1 MDYITFL
8 LLLPLL
14 WAFAHV
20 LNFSPFPQKYSGK
33 ARLPPGPRPLPI
45 VGNLFK
51 LRDQPH
57 KSLADLSKIY
67 GPIMF
72 LKLGSIPTIIISSS
86 KTAQQVLQKNDQPL
100 SNRVVPDAVRALD
113 HHQNSMMWL
122 PASARWRNIR
132 KTMIMHFFSLQRLDA
147 TQALRR
153 TKVQELLDHAHQSC
167 SRGEAVNIGRAA
179 FTTSLNLLSNT
190 VFSTDLVHHD
200 SKFSQE
206 IKDIVWGVMEEIGR
220 LNVADYFPVFR
231 LLDPQGI
238 RRAMKIYFSKLSD
251 IFYGIIDQRLKSE
264 ASSAASNDVLDA
276 LLNLTK
282 EDNHEWSFS
291 DTIHLLLD
299 TFLAGTDTTSSTV
312 EWAMAEL
319 ISNPKT
325 MAKARRELQEVL
337 GKDGIVQESDISKL
351 PYLQSIVK
359 ETLRLHP
366 PAPLLLPH
374 KAQADVEICGF
385 TVPKN
390 SQVLVNAWAIGRDPN
405 TWTNPNAFVPER
417 FLGSEIDVK
426 GRDFE
431 VIPFGS
437 GRRMC
442 PGMPLAHRMVHLM
455 LASLLHS
462 FDWKLEDGLKPED
475 MDMSEKFG
483 ITLQKAKPLRAIP
496 IRI

>member
-1 MDYITFL
+1 M
-8 LLLPLL
+8 
-14 WAFAHV
+14 
-20 LNFSPFPQKYSGK
+20 
-33 ARLPPGPRPLPI
+33 
-45 VGNLFK
+45 
-51 LRDQPH
+51 
-57 KSLADLSKIY
+57 
-67 GPIMF
+67 
-72 LKLGSIPTIIISSS
+72 
-86 KTAQQVLQKNDQPL
+86 
-100 SNRVVPDAVRALD
+100 
-113 HHQNSMMWL
+113 
-122 PASARWRNIR
+122 
-132 KTMIMHFFSLQRLDA
+132 
-147 TQALRR
+147 
-153 TKVQELLDHAHQSC
+153 C
-167 SRGEAVNIGRAA
+167 
-179 FTTSLNLLSNT
+179 LNLLSNT

-200 SKFSQE
+200 SKLSQE

-238 RRAMKIYFSKLSD
+238 RRAMKIYFTKLSD

-276 LLNLTK
+276 LLNLSK

-291 DTIHLLLD
+291 DTIHLLLNEFKIYIHFLLTSLNFKLVFSKAMGPILEFKKCPLSFSWTRFGGDRHNVQHSGVGNGRVD
-299 TFLAGTDTTSSTV
+299 TQPKNNGKSS
-312 EWAMAEL
+312 
-319 ISNPKT
+319 K
-325 MAKARRELQEVL
+325 ELQEVL

-417 FLGSEIDVK
+417 FQGSEIDVK

-483 ITLQKAKPLRAIP
+483 ITLQKAKPLLAIP

>member
-1 MDYITFL
+1 
-8 LLLPLL
+8 
-14 WAFAHV
+14 
-20 LNFSPFPQKYSGK
+20 
-33 ARLPPGPRPLPI
+33 
-45 VGNLFK
+45 
-51 LRDQPH
+51 
-57 KSLADLSKIY
+57 
-67 GPIMF
+67 
-72 LKLGSIPTIIISSS
+72 
-86 KTAQQVLQKNDQPL
+86 
-100 SNRVVPDAVRALD
+100 
-113 HHQNSMMWL
+113 
-122 PASARWRNIR
+122 
-132 KTMIMHFFSLQRLDA
+132 
-147 TQALRR
+147 
-153 TKVQELLDHAHQSC
+153 
-167 SRGEAVNIGRAA
+167 
-179 FTTSLNLLSNT
+179 
-190 VFSTDLVHHD
+190 
-200 SKFSQE
+200 
-206 IKDIVWGVMEEIGR
+206 MEEIGR

-264 ASSAASNDVLDA
+264 ASSVASNDVLDA

-282 EDNHEWSFS
+282 EDNHEWSFRHVFGGDRHNVQHS
-291 DTIHLLLD
+291 GVGNGRVDKQ
-299 TFLAGTDTTSSTV
+299 
-312 EWAMAEL
+312 
-319 ISNPKT
+319 PKNNG
-325 MAKARRELQEVL
+325 KARRELQEVL

-351 PYLQSIVK
+351 PYLQSVVK

-366 PAPLLLPH
+366 PGPLLLPH

-417 FLGSEIDVK
+417 FQGSEIDVK

>member
-20 LNFSPFPQKYSGK
+20 LNFSPFPQKYSAK

-113 HHQNSMMWL
+113 HHQNSMVC
-122 PASARWRNIR
+122 A
-132 KTMIMHFFSLQRLDA
+132 
-147 TQALRR
+147 
-153 TKVQELLDHAHQSC
+153 
-167 SRGEAVNIGRAA
+167 
-179 FTTSLNLLSNT
+179 NT

-264 ASSAASNDVLDA
+264 ASSVASNDVLDA

-325 MAKARRELQEVL
+325 MAKLEGSSKKSLARM
-337 GKDGIVQESDISKL
+337 G
-351 PYLQSIVK
+351 
-359 ETLRLHP
+359 
-366 PAPLLLPH
+366 
-374 KAQADVEICGF
+374 
-385 TVPKN
+385 
-390 SQVLVNAWAIGRDPN
+390 
-405 TWTNPNAFVPER
+405 
-417 FLGSEIDVK
+417 
-426 GRDFE
+426 
-431 VIPFGS
+431 
-437 GRRMC
+437 
-442 PGMPLAHRMVHLM
+442 
-455 LASLLHS
+455 
-462 FDWKLEDGLKPED
+462 
-475 MDMSEKFG
+475 
-483 ITLQKAKPLRAIP
+483 
-496 IRI
+496 

>member
-1 MDYITFL
+1 
-8 LLLPLL
+8 
-14 WAFAHV
+14 
-20 LNFSPFPQKYSGK
+20 
-33 ARLPPGPRPLPI
+33 
-45 VGNLFK
+45 
-51 LRDQPH
+51 
-57 KSLADLSKIY
+57 
-67 GPIMF
+67 
-72 LKLGSIPTIIISSS
+72 
-86 KTAQQVLQKNDQPL
+86 
-100 SNRVVPDAVRALD
+100 
-113 HHQNSMMWL
+113 
-122 PASARWRNIR
+122 
-132 KTMIMHFFSLQRLDA
+132 
-147 TQALRR
+147 
-153 TKVQELLDHAHQSC
+153 
-167 SRGEAVNIGRAA
+167 
-179 FTTSLNLLSNT
+179 
-190 VFSTDLVHHD
+190 
-200 SKFSQE
+200 
-206 IKDIVWGVMEEIGR
+206 
-220 LNVADYFPVFR
+220 
-231 LLDPQGI
+231 
-238 RRAMKIYFSKLSD
+238 
-251 IFYGIIDQRLKSE
+251 
-264 ASSAASNDVLDA
+264 
-276 LLNLTK
+276 
-282 EDNHEWSFS
+282 
-291 DTIHLLLD
+291 
-299 TFLAGTDTTSSTV
+299 
-312 EWAMAEL
+312 MAEL
-319 ISNPKT
+319 IRNPKT

-374 KAQADVEICGF
+374 KPQADVEICGF

-417 FLGSEIDVK
+417 FQGSEIDVK

-475 MDMSEKFG
+475 MDMSEMFG

>member
-20 LNFSPFPQKYSGK
+20 LNFSPFPQKYSAK

-132 KTMIMHFFSLQRLDA
+132 KTMIMNFFSLQRLDA

-264 ASSAASNDVLDA
+264 ASSVASNDVLDA

-291 DTIHLLLD
+291 DTIHLLLVRRHHI
-299 TFLAGTDTTSSTV
+299 T
-312 EWAMAEL
+312 
-319 ISNPKT
+319 IS
-325 MAKARRELQEVL
+325 
-337 GKDGIVQESDISKL
+337 
-351 PYLQSIVK
+351 
-359 ETLRLHP
+359 
-366 PAPLLLPH
+366 LLYS
-374 KAQADVEICGF
+374 VC
-385 TVPKN
+385 
-390 SQVLVNAWAIGRDPN
+390 
-405 TWTNPNAFVPER
+405 
-417 FLGSEIDVK
+417 K
-426 GRDFE
+426 GRF
-431 VIPFGS
+431 
-437 GRRMC
+437 R
-442 PGMPLAHRMVHLM
+442 
-455 LASLLHS
+455 
-462 FDWKLEDGLKPED
+462 
-475 MDMSEKFG
+475 
-483 ITLQKAKPLRAIP
+483 
-496 IRI
+496 

>member
-1 MDYITFL
+1 MV
-8 LLLPLL
+8 
-14 WAFAHV
+14 A
-20 LNFSPFPQKYSGK
+20 
-33 ARLPPGPRPLPI
+33 
-45 VGNLFK
+45 
-51 LRDQPH
+51 
-57 KSLADLSKIY
+57 
-67 GPIMF
+67 
-72 LKLGSIPTIIISSS
+72 
-86 KTAQQVLQKNDQPL
+86 
-100 SNRVVPDAVRALD
+100 
-113 HHQNSMMWL
+113 
-122 PASARWRNIR
+122 
-132 KTMIMHFFSLQRLDA
+132 
-147 TQALRR
+147 
-153 TKVQELLDHAHQSC
+153 
-167 SRGEAVNIGRAA
+167 
-179 FTTSLNLLSNT
+179 NT

-264 ASSAASNDVLDA
+264 ASSVASNDVLDA

-291 DTIHLLLD
+291 DTIHLLLNEFKIYIH
-299 TFLAGTDTTSSTV
+299 FLLTSLNFKLVFSKSYGTNFWNSRNGLFHILGHVFGGDRHNVQHSGV
-312 EWAMAEL
+312 G
-319 ISNPKT
+319 NGRVDKQPKNNG
-325 MAKARRELQEVL
+325 KARRELQEVL

-351 PYLQSIVK
+351 PYLQSVVK

-366 PAPLLLPH
+366 PGPLLLPH

-417 FLGSEIDVK
+417 FQGSEIDVK